1 MTVEVLSAAAV
12 GHAVVGHTEW
22 RQARQELLAREK
34 ELRRQMDDIAKE
46 RRNLP
51 WERVEQEY
59 VFDTNGGARSLADL
73 FSNKSQLLIY
83 HFMLGPG
90 WPEGCKSCSF
100 VSDHFDPM
108 LVHLAQRDVS
118 FVVVSRAPLTEIE
131 TFKKRMGWKFPWV
144 SSFGNSFNFDH
155 GVSFT
160 PQQVE
165 RGESYYNYSN
175 KPFPSTEAPG
185 LSAFSKD
192 PVTGVVYHTYSTYA
206 RGLDVAIGTYNYLDL
221 TPKGRNEDGF
231 NMPMDWL
238 RHHDRYEREATS
250 SSCGCEK

>member
-1 MTVEVLSAAAV
+1 MTIETLSASAV
-12 GHAVVGHTEW
+12 GHTVVGHAEW

-73 FSNKSQLLIY
+73 FGNKSQLLIY

-90 WPEGCKSCSF
+90 CPEGCKSCSF

-108 LVHLAQRDVS
+108 LVHLAHRDVS

-144 SSFGNSFNFDH
+144 SSFGNSFNFDYD
-155 GVSFT
+155 VSFT
-160 PQQVE
+160 PRQVE
-165 RGESYYNYSN
+165 RAESYYNYSN
-175 KPFPSTEAPG
+175 KPFPGTEAPG
-185 LSAFSKD
+185 LSAFYKD
-192 PVTGVVYHTYSTYA
+192 PLTGGVYHTYSTYT

-231 NMPMDWL
+231 KMPMDWL
-238 RHHDRYEREATS
+238 RHHDRYEAEATA